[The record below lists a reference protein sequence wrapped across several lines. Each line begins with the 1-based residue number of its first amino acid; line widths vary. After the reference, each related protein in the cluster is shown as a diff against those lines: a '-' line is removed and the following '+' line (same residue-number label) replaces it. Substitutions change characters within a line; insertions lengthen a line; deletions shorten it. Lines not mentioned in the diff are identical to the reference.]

1 MPNQNM
7 MQTTFP
13 KKLTEILSTLGPLL
27 ALAFVFFGFALLAP
41 MGYIDGNFVSLNNIV
56 TILKQAVQVATVA
69 LGMTMI
75 IASGGID
82 LSVGSLT
89 ALVSVTVALILNQE
103 PFPGIV
109 FCALAGG
116 ILVGVI
122 AGAVHGVIVT
132 QLKIVP
138 FIVTLGTMLIFRGLA
153 KGWAGS
159 KPISIVEDFHLSDI
173 MLITRYNKIESDFF
187 KPSFLAW
194 IVMIP
199 LAVWILIVLSVVT
212 ALILHY
218 TKFGRYVFA
227 IGSNEQTAILC
238 GVPVNW
244 TKIKIYMIAGFFVGI
259 AGIFSFAEMKS
270 GDPTSS
276 VGLEL
281 RVIAAVV
288 VGGASLS
295 GGKGSILGTLCGA
308 LIIKTIDSA
317 CTMMSLSNWV
327 QDIVTGAIIVI
338 AVVVDRMRTALSS
351 SKV

>member
-1 MPNQNM
+1 

-13 KKLTEILSTLGPLL
+13 KKLTGIISTLGPLL
-27 ALAFVFFGFALLAP
+27 ALAFVFFGFSLLIP
-41 MGYIDGNFVSLNNIV
+41 TGYIDKNFVSLNNLV
-56 TILKQAVQVATVA
+56 TILKHAVLVATVA

-89 ALVSVTVALILNQE
+89 ALVSVTVALVLNRE

-116 ILVGVI
+116 ILVGVV

-138 FIVTLGTMLIFRGLA
+138 FIATLGTMLVFRGLA
-153 KGWAGS
+153 KGWAGN
-159 KPISIVEDFHLSDI
+159 KPISIVNDFNLSD
-173 MLITRYNKIESDFF
+173 MMRITRYNSIESDFF
-187 KPSFLAW
+187 KSPVLAW

-199 LAVWILIVLSVVT
+199 QAVWLLIALAVVT
-212 ALILHY
+212 ALILRY

-227 IGSNEQTAILC
+227 IGSNEQTAVLC

-244 TKIKIYMIAGFFVGI
+244 TKIKIYMIAGFFVGM
-259 AGIFSFAEMKS
+259 AGIFSFADMKS

-281 RVIAAVV
+281 QVIAAVV
-288 VGGASLS
+288 IGGASLS

-308 LIIKTIDSA
+308 LIIQVIANA
-317 CTMMSLSNWV
+317 CLMMSLSNWV
-327 QDIVTGAIIVI
+327 QDIVTGSIIVI
-338 AVVVDRMRTALSS
+338 AVVVDRMRTALSA